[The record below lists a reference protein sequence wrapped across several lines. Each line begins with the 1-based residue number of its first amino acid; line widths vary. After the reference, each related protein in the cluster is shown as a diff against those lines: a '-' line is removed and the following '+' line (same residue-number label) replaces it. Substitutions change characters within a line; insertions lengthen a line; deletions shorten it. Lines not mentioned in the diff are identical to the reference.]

1 MPPGFIYFTLIHY
14 FSYEFGSTAFAYF
27 FLHLNICKFV
37 FLY

>member
-27 FLHLNICKFV
+27 LHLNICKFV